1 MKKVV
6 LSVLALGGVV
16 AANPAF
22 SAQIDD
28 VIARNE
34 ALEREIVA
42 IRKENA
48 RLREKKALPHQTTA
62 QKSKS
67 GPLSAVATS
76 DPARRPDPFGA
87 YAADLPLAY
96 KGPAR
101 AEAGQLRLWA
111 EGGAIWSGGDPIYS
125 FFNRSA
131 LSTGPQPSTN
141 IPGYFA
147 LTPKPGWEAA
157 TGFDYRLAASPWHVS
172 GQFRYGEARQSASA
186 LFSNSIIIPNV
197 PPTTVISSDSP
208 RADYR
213 ETHWLADMALGRDFG
228 NGPYAMQFKFG
239 VRAAELSGATIA
251 SNPRSVVVPGSGV
264 FFSDVDNVLQ
274 QSKFLGAGPRFGIDG
289 SAPIGMGWTFDY
301 LGDIAALF
309 GTQKFQRTSSFDNP
323 IFLNNPVS
331 AVPPFIDATQKFG
344 AVFNSDIQLGVSYWI
359 SQNLKISASY
369 RLDAFF
375 NVLTT
380 LDVKNDPTRL
390 QPIDRYIHGPRLAV
404 TGQF

>member
-1 MKKVV
+1 MKKVF
-6 LSVLALGGVV
+6 LSVLALGGVI
-16 AANPAF
+16 AANPAL
-22 SAQIDD
+22 SAQSDD
-28 VIARNE
+28 VLARIE
-34 ALEREIVA
+34 ALERENAA

-48 RLREKKALPHQTTA
+48 ALRENKSLTHQNTA

-67 GPLSAVATS
+67 GPPSAVATS
-76 DPARRPDPFGA
+76 DPAHRPDPFGA

-96 KGPAR
+96 KGPVR

-125 FFNRSA
+125 FFNRTA
-131 LSTGPQPSTN
+131 LSSVAPVFAN
-141 IPGYFA
+141 IPGSFA

-172 GQFRYGEARQSASA
+172 GQLRYGEARQSASA
-186 LFSNSIIIPNV
+186 AFSDSITIPNT
-197 PPTTVISSDSP
+197 PPTTFISSDSP
-208 RADYR
+208 RADHK
-213 ETHWLADMALGRDFG
+213 EVHWLADLALGRDIIG

-239 VRAAELSGATIA
+239 VRTAEWRGTTIS
-251 SNPRSVVVPGSGV
+251 SNPRSVVAPAGV
-264 FFSDVDNVLQ
+264 FISDVENVLQ

-301 LGDIAALF
+301 LGDVAALF
-309 GTQKFQRTSSFDNP
+309 GTQKFQRTSSSDNAVL
-323 IFLNNPVS
+323 INNPVV
-331 AVPPFIDATQKFG
+331 VPSVIDAAQRFG
-344 AVFNSDIQLGVSYWI
+344 TVFNSDIQVGVSYWM
-359 SQNLKISASY
+359 SQNLKISFSY

-375 NVLTT
+375 NVLST

-390 QPIDRYIHGPRLAV
+390 QTIDRYIHGPRLAV

>member
-1 MKKVV
+1 MKKVF
-6 LSVLALGGVV
+6 LSVLALGGVI
-16 AANPAF
+16 AANPAL

-48 RLREKKALPHQTTA
+48 RLREKKVLTHQNTA
-62 QKSKS
+62 QKSKP

-76 DPARRPDPFGA
+76 DPAHRPDPFGA

-96 KGPAR
+96 KGPVR
-101 AEAGQLRLWA
+101 AEAGQLRLWV

-125 FFNRSA
+125 FFNRTA
-131 LSTGPQPSTN
+131 LSPETPNVTF

-157 TGFDYRLAASPWHVS
+157 TGFDYRLAASPYHVS
-172 GQFRYGEARQSASA
+172 GQLRYGEARQSASA
-186 LFSNSIIIPNV
+186 LFSNSVTIPDV
-197 PPTTVISSDSP
+197 PPVTLISSDSP
-208 RADYR
+208 RADYK
-213 ETHWLADMALGRDFG
+213 ETHWLADMALGRDIG
-228 NGPYAMQFKFG
+228 NGPYAMQVKFG
-239 VRAAELSGATIA
+239 VRAAELRGATIA
-251 SNPRSVVVPGSGV
+251 SNPRSTIVVGGGV
-264 FFSDVDNVLQ
+264 YFSDVDNVLQ

-289 SAPIGMGWTFDY
+289 SAPIRMGWTFDY
-301 LGDIAALF
+301 LGDVAALF

-323 IFLNNPVS
+323 IFLNTPLSTPPV
-331 AVPPFIDATQKFG
+331 IDATQKFG
-344 AVFNSDIQLGVSYWI
+344 TVFNSDIQLGVSYWI